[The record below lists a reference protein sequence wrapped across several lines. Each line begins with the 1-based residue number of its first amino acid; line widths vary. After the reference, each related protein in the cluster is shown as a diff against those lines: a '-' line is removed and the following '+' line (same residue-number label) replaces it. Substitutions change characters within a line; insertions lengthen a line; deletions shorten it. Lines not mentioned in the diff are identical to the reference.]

1 MLNSPVV
8 LGRIHQNNPGSRV
21 ATLLSQTSDPQAII
35 SDLFLNTLSRP
46 PTDQEIALYLP
57 LFQQSGNRVAA
68 ENLQWVLL
76 NKVDFLFNY

>member
-8 LGRIHQNNPGSRV
+8 LGRIHQSNQGSRV
-21 ATLLSQTSDPQAII
+21 ATLLSQTSDAQAII
-35 SDLFLNTLSRP
+35 ADLFLNTLSRP
-46 PTDQEIALYLP
+46 PTDQEIALYTP
-57 LFQQSGNRVAA
+57 TFQQSGNQAAA